1 MKEHISEI
9 NKEWDQAKGEFILG
23 NPERQEKFLTNS
35 GIELTAVY
43 GPEALADGN
52 EGFMKKEGYP
62 GLYPY
67 TRGITPTMYRSNLWV
82 MGQYSGFGSAED
94 ANKRYKYL
102 LEQGQTG
109 FSIALDLP
117 TQIGYDSDHPLAEG
131 EVGRVGVAID
141 SLADIEILFKDI
153 PLHQVR
159 QIRTTAN
166 AIGPVTVAMLVA
178 FAEKN
183 GINPNDIKILIQND
197 PLKEYIGRGAYIYP
211 PKAAVK
217 LAGDV
222 IEYCAKNLPNW
233 TPMAISGYHIRESGS
248 TAIQE
253 LTFTLANAICYIDE
267 ILSRGIN
274 IDDFAP
280 KFYTFLG
287 AHIDFIEEIAK
298 FRAVRRIWARLMKER
313 YQAGHPESMK
323 LSIFAYTC
331 GGTLTAQQ
339 PLNNIVR
346 VTIEALGAVLGG
358 VQTLATSSYDEA
370 FAIPTEE
377 AVTVAL
383 RTQQI
388 IAYESG
394 AANTADPLGG
404 SYVLEQLTKEIE
416 KRVFEEISKID
427 NMGGAVKCIQEGLI
441 QKEISD
447 AAYRFQKQVENS
459 EKVIVGLNRFR
470 SREEARIPVFKTDPA
485 SEARQIKRLRELK
498 EKRDNSLVKS
508 RLFRVKEAAGH
519 NENVIPAIIEAVRD
533 YATLGEISDV
543 LREVYGE
550 YKAMT
555 VY

>member
-1 MKEHISEI
+1 MSEHVSEL
-9 NKEWDQAKGEFILG
+9 KKTWKKVKDEFSLG

-35 GIELTAVY
+35 GIELAAVY
-43 GPEALADGN
+43 NPEEPAGGD
-52 EGFMKKEGYP
+52 EGFIPKGSYP

-131 EVGRVGVAID
+131 EVGKVGVAID
-141 SLADIEILFKDI
+141 SLADIEILFEGI
-153 PLHQVR
+153 PLHKVR

-166 AIGPVTVAMLVA
+166 AIGPVTVAVLVA

-183 GINPNDIKILIQND
+183 GIDPNDIKILIQND

-233 TPMAISGYHIRESGS
+233 TPMALSGYHIRESGS
-248 TAIQE
+248 TAVQE
-253 LTFTLANAICYIDE
+253 LAFTLANAICYIEE
-267 ILSRGIN
+267 ILSRGLN
-274 IDDFAP
+274 IDVFAP
-280 KFYTFLG
+280 KFYTFLA
-287 AHIDFIEEIAK
+287 AHIDFLEETAK

-313 YQAGHPESMK
+313 FNAESPESMK
-323 LSIFAYTC
+323 LSIMAYTC

-370 FAIPTEE
+370 FSIPTEE

-394 AANTADPLGG
+394 AANTVDPLGG
-404 SYVLEQLTKEIE
+404 SYALERLTGEIE
-416 KRVFEEISKID
+416 EQVFEKISKIEKI
-427 NMGGAVKCIQEGLI
+427 GGAVKCIQEGLI

-447 AAYRFQKQVENS
+447 AAYRFQKQVENC
-459 EKVIVGLNRFR
+459 EKVIVGVNRFQ

-485 SEARQIKRLRELK
+485 SEERQTGRLRKLK
-498 EKRDNSLVKS
+498 KKRDNAMVKT
-508 RLFRVKEAAGH
+508 RLSRVKEAALN
-519 NENVIPAIIEAVRD
+519 NENVIPATIEAVRD
-533 YATLGEISDV
+533 YATLGEISDA

-550 YKAMT
+550 YKSMT